1 MLERYNDAR
10 ACAEDAIAHV
20 GKRIVLGLPLGL
32 GKANHLANAF
42 FDIAK
47 KNSSIELEIFTALT
61 LEIPRAAPG
70 LESRFLQPII
80 DRLFQGYVEL
90 EYAKARRSRTM
101 PENITVREFFL
112 PTGTLIN
119 NDYAQQEYLS
129 ANYTHATRRVLES
142 GINVLAQLV
151 AVREGPDGQRR
162 ISLAS
167 NPDLA
172 VDVIPEMR
180 RQKDRPVVV
189 LGEANANMPFMF
201 GDAEAEAGWFDA
213 VLDGPQT
220 SLYGLPTSPVTLQD
234 HAIGLHAS
242 TLVKDGG
249 TLQIGIGSLADA
261 ISHALL
267 LRHQNNAAWL
277 SVVGALNSAFAPGL
291 AAAAL
296 GDRGAFTQGLY
307 GCSEMISDGLL
318 ALLDQGIISREV
330 KDDGKTRGR
339 MMDGGFFLGSRDF
352 YRRLNALD
360 ETARAKINM
369 TSVGKVNAL
378 YGDEAQRRRQR
389 VHGRFINSVME
400 VSGLGGAASDA
411 LADGRVVSGVGGQF
425 NFVAMAQELE
435 GARSMLLVRATKM
448 LGGRLHSNFVWER
461 PNETI
466 PRHLKDIVISEYGIA
481 DLRGQTDNETAKRL
495 IAICDSRFQ
504 APLLEAAKKARKIEA
519 GYEIPAHQR
528 ENTPEKLAAA
538 LGPAR
543 AQHLLQ
549 SFPFGSD
556 LNETEIVLAET
567 LRHLKANTQTLPG
580 VARLARDGLRA
591 GNPPVEAEPY
601 LARLGLWEAETFREK
616 AMRRLVVAALRETG
630 AINA

>member
-1 MLERYNDAR
+1 MLERYDDAR
-10 ACAEDAIAHV
+10 ACAEDTIAHV
-20 GKRIVLGLPLGL
+20 GKHLVLGLPLGL

-47 KNSSIELEIFTALT
+47 KDPSIELQIFTALT
-61 LEIPRAAPG
+61 LEIPRAAQG
-70 LESRFLQPII
+70 LESRFLQPIL

-90 EYAKARRSRTM
+90 EYAKARRDKTM
-101 PENITVREFFL
+101 PNNIVVREFFL
-112 PTGTLIN
+112 PTGTLVN

-129 ANYTHATRRVLES
+129 ANYTHATRRVMES

-151 AVREGPDGQRR
+151 AVRDGPNGRR

-172 VDVIPEMR
+172 VDVIPAMR
-180 RQKDRPVVV
+180 AQKERPIAV
-189 LGEANANMPFMF
+189 LGEANANMPFMM
-201 GDAEAEAGWFDA
+201 GDAEAEPGWFDA
-213 VLDGPQT
+213 VLEGPQT
-220 SLYGLPTSPVTLQD
+220 SLFGMPTNAVSLQD

-242 TLVKDGG
+242 TLVRDGG

-267 LRHQNNAAWL
+267 LRHKSNAAWIN
-277 SVVGALNSAFAPGL
+277 VIGALNSAFAPGF
-291 AAAAL
+291 AAATL
-296 GDRGAFTQGLY
+296 GDRGTFKQGLY
-307 GCSEMISDGLL
+307 ACSEMISDGLL
-318 ALLDQGIISREV
+318 ALLEQGVVSREV
-330 KDDGKTRGR
+330 RDDGKAQGR
-339 MMDGGFFLGSRDF
+339 TMDGGFFLGSRDF

-360 ETARAKINM
+360 DKTRAKINM

-378 YGDEAQRRRQR
+378 YGDELQRRRQR
-389 VHGRFINSVME
+389 IHGRFINSVME

-411 LADGRVVSGVGGQF
+411 LADGRTVSGVGGQF

-435 GARSMLLVRATKM
+435 GARSILLVRSTKM

-481 DLRGQTDNETAKRL
+481 DLRGQTDSDAAKRL
-495 IAICDSRFQ
+495 VAICDSRFQ
-504 APLLEAAKKARKIEA
+504 VALLEAAKKARKIEA
-519 GYEIPAHQR
+519 SYEIPAHQR
-528 ENTPEKLAAA
+528 ENTPEKLVAA

-543 AQHLLQ
+543 AQNLLPP
-549 SFPFGSD
+549 FPFGSD
-556 LNETEIVLAET
+556 LNEVEIVLAEA
-567 LRHLKANTQTLPG
+567 LRYLKANTQTVQG

-591 GNPPVEAEPY
+591 GNPPAEAELY

-616 AMRRLVVAALRETG
+616 ALRRLVVAALRETG
-630 AINA
+630 AIKA

>member
-1 MLERYNDAR
+1 MLERYDDAQ

-20 GKRIVLGLPLGL
+20 GNRIVLGLPLGL
-32 GKANHLANAF
+32 GKANNLANAF

-47 KNSSIELEIFTALT
+47 RNPSIDLQIFTALT

-90 EYAKARRSRTM
+90 EYAKARRDRAM

-151 AVREGPDGQRR
+151 AVREGPNGRR

-172 VDVIPEMR
+172 VDVIPVMR
-180 RQKDRPVVV
+180 TQKERPVAV
-189 LGEANANMPFMF
+189 LGEVNSNLPFMT
-201 GDAEAEAGWFDA
+201 GDAEIDPSWVDA
-213 VLDGPQT
+213 VLSGPQT
-220 SLYGLPTSPVTLQD
+220 SLFGMPTNAVSLQD
-234 HAIGLHAS
+234 HAIGMHAS
-242 TLVKDGG
+242 TLVRDGG

-267 LRHQNNAAWL
+267 LRHKNNSAWA
-277 SVVGALNSAFAPGL
+277 SVVGALNAAFAPGL
-291 AAAAL
+291 AAATL
-296 GDRGAFTQGLY
+296 GDRGPFMQGLY
-307 GCSEMISDGLL
+307 ACSEMISDGLL
-318 ALLDQGIISREV
+318 ALLEQGIISREII
-330 KDDGKTRGR
+330 DAGKLRGR
-339 MMDGGFFLGSRDF
+339 TMDGGFFLGSRDF

-360 ETARAKINM
+360 ESVRSKINM
-369 TSVGKVNAL
+369 NSVGKVNAL
-378 YGDEAQRRRQR
+378 YGDEVQRRRQR

-411 LADGRVVSGVGGQF
+411 LVDGRIVSGVGGQF

-435 GARSMLLVRATKM
+435 GGRSILLVRSTKM

-481 DLRGQTDNETAKRL
+481 DLRGQTDRETAKRL
-495 IAICDSRFQ
+495 IGICDSRFQ
-504 APLLEAAKKARKIEA
+504 TPLLEAAKKARKIEPA
-519 GYEIPAHQR
+519 YEIPAHQR
-528 ENTPEKLAAA
+528 ENTPEKLTAA
-538 LGPAR
+538 LVPSR
-543 AQHLLQ
+543 AQHLLPP
-549 SFPFGSD
+549 FPFGSD
-556 LNETEIVLAET
+556 LNEIEIVLAET

-591 GNPPVEAEPY
+591 GNPPAEAEPY
-601 LARLGLWEAETFREK
+601 LARLGLWEAETFRERALK
-616 AMRRLVVAALRETG
+616 RLVVAALRETG
-630 AINA
+630 AISA

>member
-1 MLERYNDAR
+1 MLERYDDAR

-42 FDIAK
+42 FNIAK
-47 KNSSIELEIFTALT
+47 KDSSIELDIFTALT

-70 LESRFLQPII
+70 LESRFLQPIL

-90 EYAKARRSRTM
+90 EYAKARRNKTM
-101 PENITVREFFL
+101 PDNIVVREFFL

-142 GINVLAQLV
+142 GINVLAQLI
-151 AVREGPDGQRR
+151 AVRDGPNGRR

-172 VDVIPEMR
+172 VDVIPAMHA
-180 RQKDRPVVV
+180 QKERPVAV
-189 LGEANANMPFMF
+189 LGEVNANMPFMM
-201 GDAEAEAGWFDA
+201 GDAEAEPRWFDA

-242 TLVKDGG
+242 TLIKDGG

-267 LRHQNNAAWL
+267 VRHKNNAAWV
-277 SVVGALNSAFAPGL
+277 SVIGTLNSAFAPGL
-291 AAAAL
+291 VAATL
-296 GDRGAFTQGLY
+296 GDRGPFKQGIY
-307 GCSEMISDGLL
+307 ACSEMISDGLL
-318 ALLDQGIISREV
+318 ALLEQGIVSREV
-330 KDDGKTRGR
+330 RDDGKAQGR
-339 MMDGGFFLGSRDF
+339 TMDGGFFLGSRDF

-360 ETARAKINM
+360 DVTRAKINM

-378 YGDEAQRRRQR
+378 YGDELQRRRQR
-389 VHGRFINSVME
+389 IHGRFVNSVME

-411 LADGRVVSGVGGQF
+411 LADGRIVSGVGGQF

-435 GARSMLLVRATKM
+435 GARSILLVRSTKM

-481 DLRGQTDNETAKRL
+481 DLRGQTDSETAKRL

-519 GYEIPAHQR
+519 SYEIPGHQR
-528 ENTPEKLAAA
+528 ENTPEKLSAA

-543 AQHLLQ
+543 AQNLLPP
-549 SFPFGSD
+549 FPFGSD
-556 LNETEIVLAET
+556 LNETEVVLAET
-567 LRHLKANTQTLPG
+567 LRHLKANTQTLQG

-591 GNPPVEAEPY
+591 GNPPPEAEPY
-601 LARLGLWEAETFREK
+601 LARLGLWEAESFREK
-616 AMRRLVVAALRETG
+616 ALRRLVIAALRETG
-630 AINA
+630 AITG